1 MLEALK
7 LEFQVLVSLLVW
19 VLGMELQFFCKS
31 TRCSQ
36 LLSHLSFF
44 LSFETESY
52 VVYTLASNLLSEL
65 THLKLLNLLFIS
77 RVLELQVVATRP
89 DFTNFFPSL
98 ANYLNVSLLK
108 DLAHAQCS
116 FPHPEFLFLRT
127 LGF

>member
-52 VVYTLASNLLSEL
+52 AAYTLASNLLSEL
-65 THLKLLNLLFIS
+65 THLKLLSLLFIS
-77 RVLELQVVATRP
+77 RVLELQVVATRL

-116 FPHPEFLFLRT
+116 FSSSRVFVP
-127 LGF
+127 